1 MPKII
6 IAVTVECGD
15 IPPDLVATR
24 FLEVLPTHV
33 SGIEVLDARIVPTV
47 HLWTTGHRGDPDF
60 SPEALAQA
68 SLMEEDLARESSAG
82 GYFQLIRVDAAILGG
97 RGYGA
102 EG

>member
-24 FLEVLPTHV
+24 ILEVLPTHV
-33 SGIEVLDARIVPTV
+33 GGVEVLDARIAPTV
-47 HLWTTGHRGDPDF
+47 HLWTTRHHGDPDL

-82 GYFQLIRVDAAILGG
+82 GYFQVIRVDAAILGG
-97 RGYGA
+97 REYRG